1 MEAVFA
7 ELPLALFSTLAPIAA
22 GTFLALSIFLI
33 VAPMEDLRVRTI
45 GKLSL
50 VPYAIA
56 LAGFAA
62 SLFHLATPTNA
73 PLVLANTGS
82 SPLSNEIAVGV
93 IFLVAATTF
102 VAFGLADRLDG
113 RVRTP
118 LAVVTVVISA
128 GFTWFTGMAY
138 VMSTIESW
146 NTLLVPVQIM
156 GFSLLAG
163 ILLGMLLL
171 SAIGPVEGVVRG
183 ACRNLALAGI
193 ALGALVGGAAF
204 LLQVSAVSG
213 MSTPVVEGADVLAEV
228 MGPFAGALMLIAFA
242 GVVGCVGVLRASR
255 KLLAIALL
263 LAVPGIFIARLVFYT
278 TRISFGL

>member
-22 GTFLALSIFLI
+22 GTFLALSISLI

-56 LAGFAA
+56 LVGFAA
-62 SLFHLATPTNA
+62 SLFHLATPMNA

-82 SPLSNEIAVGV
+82 SPLSNEIAAGV

-118 LAVVTVVISA
+118 LAIVTVVISA
-128 GFTWFTGMAY
+128 GFAWFTGMAY

-163 ILLGMLLL
+163 ILLGMFLL
-171 SAIGPVEGVVRG
+171 SAVGPVEKVVRTETSHLQVPPL
-183 ACRNLALAGI
+183 ARLSEDLLFFCRFLRFRECRLQ
-193 ALGALVGGAAF
+193 LSKEPMF
-204 LLQVSAVSG
+204 LL
-213 MSTPVVEGADVLAEV
+213 
-228 MGPFAGALMLIAFA
+228 
-242 GVVGCVGVLRASR
+242 R
-255 KLLAIALL
+255 
-263 LAVPGIFIARLVFYT
+263 
-278 TRISFGL
+278 

>member
-22 GTFLALSIFLI
+22 GTFLALSISLI
-33 VAPMEDLRVRTI
+33 VAPMGNLRVRTI

-73 PLVLANTGS
+73 PFVLANTGS

-183 ACRNLALAGI
+183 AYRNLALAGI
-193 ALGALVGGAAF
+193 ALGSLVGGAAF

-213 MSTPVVEGADVLAEV
+213 MSTPVVEGADVLAEA

-263 LAVPGIFIARLVFYT
+263 LAVPGIFIARLVFYA

>member
-1 MEAVFA
+1 MEAVFT